1 MNDCGY
7 NQTYGLIYI
16 KIHNFTTYVEFF
28 TCYCFGGVFLMVNV
42 KERKKRHRNPKSS
55 WFWQKTTTKT
65 TECNSFWRSVNSAC
79 FLEVYYFNI

>member
-42 KERKKRHRNPKSS
+42 KKGKSDIETQS
-55 WFWQKTTTKT
+55 LHDSDKNNNK
-65 TECNSFWRSVNSAC
+65 NN
-79 FLEVYYFNI
+79 